1 MPSGSDESYV
11 ATTGLTAQEAET
23 QLAHFGPNEPAAT
36 QQRSVLSDLRHAF
49 TNPLLLI
56 LVSAAT
62 ASAFLGQ
69 KVDASIIAV
78 IVMLSTAIDLAQ
90 AYRSQRAVEK
100 LRAKV
105 APTATVLRDGEWKE
119 LRRREAV
126 RSERNAA
133 QEVPLA
139 HV

>member
-1 MPSGSDESYV
+1 V
-11 ATTGLTAQEAET
+11 AT
-23 QLAHFGPNEPAAT
+23 
-36 QQRSVLSDLRHAF
+36 
-49 TNPLLLI
+49 
-56 LVSAAT
+56 
-62 ASAFLGQ
+62 SAFLGQ
-69 KVDASIIAV
+69 TVDASIIAL
-78 IVMLSTAIDLAQ
+78 IVLLSTAIDSAQ
-90 AYRSQRAVEK
+90 TYHSQRAVEK

-119 LRRREAV
+119 LRRREAA